1 VIDLLITNAGE
12 LITCRTDTGGAIGAA
27 LENLDIIAGG
37 AVAIDGD
44 RIVEVGQT
52 SDLVN
57 RHSARQVLD
66 AGGMLVSPGL
76 VDPHSH
82 LLYGGSRHHEYE
94 TLITGKVDPEKRL
107 EGGIRYTVSMTR
119 QATAEA
125 LHKDALANLDVMLSH
140 GTTTLEAKTGYGL
153 DRDTELRMMQV
164 MQNLQHPIELVP
176 TYLGAHVVPE
186 EYQDNRG
193 AYVDLVVDM
202 MREAQP
208 YVEYVDIACDPIGF
222 TVEECE
228 RMGAEAAA
236 LGFRLRVH
244 ADQTGL
250 SEGSELAARLGASSA
265 DHLDYISDA
274 GIRAMAES
282 GTVGVL
288 LPGVTFH
295 MMEMVP
301 KLEAG
306 HLTPAA
312 KPHWPELV
320 RRMIEGGMRL
330 ALSADY
336 NPGSSPTQSM
346 QMVMQLAARL
356 YRLSYTEIWHM
367 STINAAHALDR
378 GEDRGSLEVG
388 KRADILIWRLPEY
401 GMIINRFGVNQVDT
415 VVKDGQVVVEK
426 GIPSYS

>member
-1 VIDLLITNAGE
+1 
-12 LITCRTDTGGAIGAA
+12 
-27 LENLDIIAGG
+27 
-37 AVAIDGD
+37 
-44 RIVEVGQT
+44 
-52 SDLVN
+52 
-57 RHSARQVLD
+57 
-66 AGGMLVSPGL
+66 
-76 VDPHSH
+76 
-82 LLYGGSRHHEYE
+82 
-94 TLITGKVDPEKRL
+94 
-107 EGGIRYTVSMTR
+107 
-119 QATAEA
+119 
-125 LHKDALANLDVMLSH
+125 
-140 GTTTLEAKTGYGL
+140 
-153 DRDTELRMMQV
+153 
-164 MQNLQHPIELVP
+164 
-176 TYLGAHVVPE
+176 
-186 EYQDNRG
+186 
-193 AYVDLVVDM
+193 LVVDM

>member
-1 VIDLLITNAGE
+1 MADLLITNAGE
-12 LITCRTDTGGAIGAA
+12 LVTCRTDDAGAVGEA
-27 LENLDIIAGG
+27 LERLEVIPGG
-37 AVAIDGD
+37 AVAIEGD
-44 RIVEVGQT
+44 RIVDVGPT
-52 SDLVN
+52 PDVTK
-57 RHSARQVLD
+57 RHSARRVLD
-66 AGGMLVSPGL
+66 AGDLLVSPGL

-94 TLITGKVDPEKRL
+94 TLITGSDPGKRL
-107 EGGIRYTVSMTR
+107 GGGIRYTVSMTR

-125 LHKDALANLDVMLSH
+125 LREQALADLDVMLLH

-153 DRDTELRMMQV
+153 DQETELRMMQV
-164 MQNLQHPIELVP
+164 MRDLRHPIEVVK
-176 TYLGAHVVPE
+176 TYLGAHVIPE
-186 EYQDNRG
+186 EYQDDRQ
-193 AYVDLVVDM
+193 AYVDLVIDM

-208 YVEYVDIACDPIGF
+208 YVEYADVTCDPVGF

-228 RMGAEAAA
+228 RMAAEASRQG
-236 LGFRLRVH
+236 LRLRLH
-244 ADQTGL
+244 ADQTGPA
-250 SEGSELAARLGASSA
+250 EGAELAARLKATSA
-265 DHLDYISDA
+265 DHLDYISEA

-295 MMEMVP
+295 MMEMTP

-306 HLTPAA
+306 RLVPAA
-312 KPHWPELV
+312 KSFWPELV
-320 RRMIEGGMRL
+320 RRMIQGGMRL

-346 QMVMQLAARL
+346 QMVMQLGARL
-356 YRLSYTEIWHM
+356 YRLSYAEIWHM

-388 KRADILIWRLPEY
+388 KRADVLIWRLPEH
-401 GMIINRFGVNQVDT
+401 GMVINRFGVNLLDT
-415 VVKDGQVVVEK
+415 VVKDGQVVVHE
-426 GIPSYS
+426 GRLSDD